1 MKNILIIDDEIHTCT
16 LLRKILIKEGFDVD
30 VTMSGSTA
38 LKMVKEKHYQ
48 VVFCDYRLKDKE
60 KDGATLSREIN
71 LLNPHTAIIIMTG
84 YPDVR
89 IAIQFIRNG
98 VYDYITKPLNAEQ
111 IVLLA
116 NKAYLHV
123 NNIRDNNDPIATT
136 VVTISTV
143 VNAQGKLHESEHV
156 FGNSSA
162 SKELHQQINLIA
174 PTNYSV
180 IIFGET
186 GTGKE
191 SVARL
196 IHSRSKRSTMP
207 FVALDCGSLTNELA
221 ASELFGHQKGA
232 FTGAINAN
240 TGAFQ
245 QANGGTLFLDEVANL
260 SYNIQVALLRVMQE
274 RVVRPVGSSIEIP
287 VDIRIIVASNENL
300 PQAISQGK
308 FREDLFYRLNEFT
321 LTVPP
326 LRNRLEDLPLFVETF
341 VKETENELQRKSGP
355 LSPELLAYFNT
366 YSWPGNIREL
376 KNVIRRACLLTPAND
391 TIDLQVLPEEMI
403 DLHKPVQK
411 KVEKVNPPVQDN
423 NLNLK
428 AIAKQAEHEK
438 IMTVLREV
446 KFNKTKA
453 ARLMNI
459 DRKTLY
465 NKLQLLDI
473 KFKI

>member
-1 MKNILIIDDEIHTCT
+1 MRSILIIDDEIHTCT
-16 LLRKILIKEGFDVD
+16 LLRKILMKEGFDVD
-30 VTMSGSTA
+30 VTMSGNTA

-60 KDGATLSREIN
+60 KDGATLSREIH
-71 LLNPHTAIIIMTG
+71 LLSPLTAIIIMTG

-89 IAIQFIRNG
+89 IAIQFIKNG
-98 VYDYITKPLNAEQ
+98 AYDYITKPLYAEQ
-111 IVLLA
+111 VVLLA
-116 NKAYLHV
+116 NKAFLY
-123 NNIRDNNDPIATT
+123 IANAHGNETT
-136 VVTISTV
+136 TDTPSVTS
-143 VNAQGKLHESEHV
+143 VNAQGKLSESGHV
-156 FGNSSA
+156 YGTSST
-162 SKELHQQINLIA
+162 SKELDQQISLIA

-196 IHSRSKRSTMP
+196 IHSRSKRRDKP

-221 ASELFGHQKGA
+221 ASELFGHEKGS
-232 FTGAINAN
+232 FTGAISSK

-245 QANGGTLFLDEVANL
+245 EANGGTLFLDEVANL
-260 SYNIQVALLRVMQE
+260 SYSIQVALLRVLQE
-274 RVVRPVGSSIEIP
+274 RMIRPVGSNVEIA

-300 PQAISQGK
+300 SQAIIQDK

-326 LRNRLEDLPLFVETF
+326 LRNRLEDLPLFIETF
-341 VKETENELQRKSGP
+341 VKETENDLQRKAGP
-355 LSPELLAYFNT
+355 LSAEMLEYFRT

-376 KNVIRRACLLTPAND
+376 KNVIRRACLLTPANS
-391 TIDLQVLPEEMI
+391 TIDIQVLPQEMM
-403 DLHKPVQK
+403 DVHKPVHK
-411 KVEKVNPPVQDN
+411 KVIIIGKPDN
-423 NLNLK
+423 NLK
-428 AIAKQAEHEK
+428 SIAQQAEHEK
-438 IMTVLREV
+438 IMKVLREV

-465 NKLQLLDI
+465 NKLQLLEI
-473 KFKI
+473 KV